1 LTEKAGPALSP
12 ALLDILGRLCGIP
25 AEQQPEVFDRFFRGR
40 NAPAFPGSG
49 LGLAIVRATLDAVG
63 GKVGFT
69 SGEAGTRFD
78 VRLPLA

>member
-1 LTEKAGPALSP
+1 MTEEAGPALSP
-12 ALLDILGRLCGIP
+12 APLDILGRLGGIP
-25 AEQQPEVFDRFFRGR
+25 AERQPEVFDRFFRGR

-49 LGLAIVRATLDAVG
+49 LGLAIVRATLDTLG

-69 SGEAGTRFD
+69 SGEAGARFE